1 MNNRLTSRK
10 KINYLRITLHISF
23 TFIFRNFFF
32 FLDITE
38 E

>member
-10 KINYLRITLHISF
+10 QINYLRITLLALRLFFVH
-23 TFIFRNFFF
+23 FF